1 MYFIWLKDSS
11 KNVWNKCIAGDFSGC
26 RVQEDKRVQED
37 SMKLKLQMFGLMLLT
52 LMLASSSIITRAASD
67 QDQRDQQTVNR
78 LVREIRRE
86 LVTLPYYGV
95 FDWLEGEVRG
105 DGTVVLRGQVVR
117 PSTKKEAVE
126 RVRDLRGVETVDDQI
141 EALPV
146 SPNDDRLRAALYRSI
161 YRFNS
166 PLFKYA
172 TRAVPP
178 IHIIVKNGR
187 VTLKGVVASKSDST
201 LARTY
206 ANGVSGVF
214 EVKNELQVESGNN

>member
-1 MYFIWLKDSS
+1 MSFL
-11 KNVWNKCIAGDFSGC
+11 A
-26 RVQEDKRVQED
+26 
-37 SMKLKLQMFGLMLLT
+37 LT
-52 LMLASSSIITRAASD
+52 LAVSSVSVFAAGS

-78 LVREIRRE
+78 LVKEIRRE

-95 FDWLEGEVRG
+95 FDWLEGEVRA

-117 PSTKKEAVE
+117 PSTKKDAVE
-126 RVRDLRGVETVDDQI
+126 RVRDIRGVETVDDQI

-146 SPNDDRLRAALYRSI
+146 SPNDDRLRVALYRAI
-161 YRFNS
+161 YKFNS

-178 IHIIVKNGR
+178 IHILVKNGR

-201 LARTY
+201 LAYTAAR
-206 ANGVSGVF
+206 GVPGTF
-214 EVKNELQVESGNN
+214 EVKNELQVEDDSN

>member
-1 MYFIWLKDSS
+1 MRSKLQILGLAILVVTFAVSS
-11 KNVWNKCIAGDFSGC
+11 LNAYAAGD
-26 RVQEDKRVQED
+26 Q
-37 SMKLKLQMFGLMLLT
+37 
-52 LMLASSSIITRAASD
+52 
-67 QDQRDQQTVNR
+67 DQQTVNR

-95 FDWLEGEVRG
+95 FDWLEGEVRA

-117 PSTKKEAVE
+117 PSTKKDAVE

-146 SPNDDRLRAALYRSI
+146 SPNDDRLRVALYRAI
-161 YRFNS
+161 YKFNS

-187 VTLKGVVASKSDST
+187 VTLKGVVATQSDST
-201 LARTY
+201 LAYTAAR
-206 ANGVSGVF
+206 GVPGTF
-214 EVKNELQVESGNN
+214 EVKNELQVESESN

>member
-1 MYFIWLKDSS
+1 
-11 KNVWNKCIAGDFSGC
+11 
-26 RVQEDKRVQED
+26 
-37 SMKLKLQMFGLMLLT
+37 MKSKLQMFGLMFLA
-52 LMLASSSIITRAASD
+52 LMLTASSGITRASGY

-146 SPNDDRLRAALYRSI
+146 SPNDDRLRAALYRAI

-178 IHIIVKNGR
+178 IHIIVKGGR

-214 EVKNELQVESGNN
+214 EVRNELQVEQDNN